1 MSVEDMKMTYEFH
14 YSKILETLS
23 LNKNNLKF
31 MELSNVMIL
40 KKTECY
46 NKFEN

>member
-23 LNKNNLKF
+23 LNKNNLLRKF
-31 MELSNVMIL
+31 KIYG
-40 KKTECY
+40 T
-46 NKFEN
+46 F